1 MMISV
6 LRRQDHVPELLGSA
20 GRARPGIEVDIVG
33 SNSESLPRGEVGEL
47 VVRGPS
53 VMSGYLNR
61 PEATA
66 ETIVDGWLH
75 TGDLGRMTESG
86 FIYLLDRAKDMIIT
100 GGTNVY
106 PAEIEAVLLTHPKIS
121 DVGVIGIPDPEW
133 GESIVAIVQLKSGFT
148 ASEELNAELLQF
160 CKEHLASYK
169 CPRRWDYRTELPRT
183 EAGKLY
189 KRKIRDEYLI
199 ATKNKEMT

>member
-1 MMISV
+1 M
-6 LRRQDHVPELLGSA
+6 GSA